1 MTIFHCSYTSV
12 FLHSLPRTDGTHGGK
27 VLGDGVGVSDLYYCN
42 AHSLCGG
49 QKGLKTE
56 GFFNLLGVA
65 RVLALYKHISQSY
78 VVLRVNRA
86 KCI

>member
-1 MTIFHCSYTSV
+1 MLSVTIFHCSYTSV
-12 FLHSLPRTDGTHGGK
+12 FLPSLPRTDGTHSGK

-56 GFFNLLGVA
+56 GFFKFIGGCTGVSFIQTY
-65 RVLALYKHISQSY
+65 LPSLCCTKG
-78 VVLRVNRA
+78 
-86 KCI
+86 